1 MPEAPG
7 PWVDEFRCTCGDHIA
22 DYRKTRLN
30 VTWMDGVNR
39 LRERNSGIEGGGYRS
54 RGPVLRAMN
63 QIKMERWY
71 AEHVNCN
78 TCEIVRDHKDW
89 WTEQEDK
96 ARSEGFEGKWE
107 WCEPDDDDQDEF
119 VKIRKSAL
127 ERLLL
132 DELEELE
139 LQEVQGSKREREI
152 AYCRAL
158 GLKSFQEFLRGL
170 NSIRR
175 AEDGKLME
183 PADK

>member
-1 MPEAPG
+1 MAEFKNATLLMPEAPG

-71 AEHVNCN
+71 AQHVNCN

-96 ARSEGFEGKWE
+96 ARSEGFRGKWE
-107 WCEPDDDDQDEF
+107 WCEPDDEDQDDEDDEDEEEEDDDDDDEEEEEF
-119 VKIRKSAL
+119 DI
-127 ERLLL
+127 ET
-132 DELEELE
+132 
-139 LQEVQGSKREREI
+139 
-152 AYCRAL
+152 
-158 GLKSFQEFLRGL
+158 
-170 NSIRR
+170 
-175 AEDGKLME
+175 
-183 PADK
+183 ADPDDYF